1 MLHNLTC
8 VLIYSL
14 KNVLLKMF
22 SRGLLNHVPYVPRVL
37 PAVVPYVLRALLA
50 LVPYVPR
57 ALRALMLQVPQI
69 LHVPSTYM
77 LYLLLTTLICNLY

>member
-1 MLHNLTC
+1 MLPNLTC

-22 SRGLLNHVPYVPRVL
+22 SRSLLNHVPYVPHALR
-37 PAVVPYVLRALLA
+37 AVVPYVPRALCG
-50 LVPYVPR
+50 LVPHVPR

-69 LHVPSTYM
+69 LHVPLTYM

>member
-1 MLHNLTC
+1 MLPNLTC

-22 SRGLLNHVPYVPRVL
+22 SRSLLNHVPYVPHALR
-37 PAVVPYVLRALLA
+37 AVVPYV
-50 LVPYVPR
+50 PHVPR

-69 LHVPSTYM
+69 LHVPLTYM